1 MIIGNLRGNKTN
13 LNRANLLSFV
23 SIFTKLK
30 EGSFAEKIYFL
41 VEISTN
47 VDNLC
52 WLTYRSAKVIPLL

>member
-1 MIIGNLRGNKTN
+1 MQVRVIGNLRGNKTN
-13 LNRANLLSFV
+13 LNRANILSFV

-30 EGSFAEKIYFL
+30 EGSFPEKIYFL

-52 WLTYRSAKVIPLL
+52 

>member
-1 MIIGNLRGNKTN
+1 MQVRVIGNLRGNKTN
-13 LNRANLLSFV
+13 LNRANILSFV

-30 EGSFAEKIYFL
+30 KGSFPEKIYFL

-52 WLTYRSAKVIPLL
+52 